1 MSIKND
7 LPELSRAEYDILHVL
22 WKLDRAT
29 VREVHDQVQDT
40 TGWAYTTTKTMMD
53 RMVGKSLLERKKFH
67 GIYLYQPLVS
77 RPQGIARWVR
87 FFADRVVETTV
98 HDVVSLFAKGNAI
111 TKEELDE
118 LTRLLE
124 KDNKEDNAK

>member
-1 MSIKND
+1 MNIKND
-7 LPELSRAEYDILHVL
+7 LPELSRSEYDILHVL

-29 VREVHDQVQDT
+29 VREVHDQVQEA

-67 GIYLYQPLVS
+67 GIYLYHPLVS

-111 TKEELDE
+111 TNEELDE

-124 KDNKEDNAK
+124 KESKEDNEK

>member
-1 MSIKND
+1 MNFDND

-22 WKLDRAT
+22 WKFGRAT
-29 VREVHDQVQDT
+29 VREVHDQLQES

-53 RMVGKSLLERKKFH
+53 RMVTKSLLERNQFH

-77 RPQGIARWVR
+77 RPQGIARWVK
-87 FFADRVVETTV
+87 FFADRVLETTV

-111 TKEELDE
+111 TQEELDE

-124 KDNKEDNAK
+124 KDNKEDHSK